1 MNVTPVS
8 SGKRKPDDHTVYLGF
23 DGALIESEKNK
34 KVKITQ
40 ISTQMSESGASG
52 VQGKHIAN
60 RESSHWPEY
69 GDPSK
74 WDTYFEKAVTKT
86 VRYIRD
92 GALQPSKLMA
102 HLEELRKHIAL
113 LRKNKKAKLF
123 GMQRDVYTCPLG
135 SNGSTSS
142 LIWTQIHRCNKYYG
156 YALDRAVKIPYDEKY
171 FVQELSDNG
180 QDWLTNFASRTFRNP
195 LRYGLVQGHI
205 NGQSIP
211 LTQYVF
217 CPREMHRYGESEF
230 WFGGTDDNYVGDNK
244 ESGLIVH
251 TSEKQ
256 IPIVKQ
262 HIQKL
267 IDKAIDGDLSVIPS
281 IHWWYVHL
289 APTYRGPGG
298 IAEMLTNTLCRL
310 HEIDLPPWNDGV
322 APSIEILLEP
332 NEEKFCS
339 YYHELF
345 AQDQDILKTLFSK
358 PDPDVAS

>member
-52 VQGKHIAN
+52 IQGKHIAN
-60 RESSHWPEY
+60 RKSSQWPEY
-69 GDPSK
+69 GDPSD
-74 WDTYFEKAVTKT
+74 WDTYFEEVVKKT
-86 VRYIRD
+86 VQYIGD
-92 GALQPSKLMA
+92 GSLPSSKLMA
-102 HLEELRKHIAL
+102 HFEVLRNQIAVLRKHE
-113 LRKNKKAKLF
+113 KAKLF
-123 GMQRDVYTCPLG
+123 GLQRDVYTRPLG
-135 SNGSTSS
+135 SGNTSS
-142 LIWTQIHRCNKYYG
+142 LIWTHIFRRCKSYG
-156 YALDRAVKIPYDEKY
+156 YALDRAVKISYDEKH

-180 QDWLTNFASRTFRNP
+180 KDWLTSRAFGTFRAP

-217 CPREMHRYGESEF
+217 CPREMHRYSESEF
-230 WFGGTDDNYVGDNK
+230 WFGGTDDNYVGNNK

-310 HEIDLPPWNDGV
+310 HDIDLPPWNDGV

-345 AQDQDILKTLFSK
+345 AKDQDILKALFSK
-358 PDPDVAS
+358 PDPDAAP

>member
-1 MNVTPVS
+1 MNVTLVNL
-8 SGKRKPDDHTVYLGF
+8 GKYKPDDHTAYIGF
-23 DGALIESEKNK
+23 DGAPIESEKNK
-34 KVKITQ
+34 KVKTAQ
-40 ISTQMSESGASG
+40 MPTQMSESGTSG
-52 VQGKHIAN
+52 IQGKHIAK
-60 RESSHWPEY
+60 RKSSQWPEY
-69 GDPSK
+69 GDPRD
-74 WDTYFEKAVTKT
+74 WDTNFEKVVILT
-86 VRYIRD
+86 VQYIRD
-92 GALQPSKLMA
+92 GSLPSSSLMTHFEA
-102 HLEELRKHIAL
+102 LRKHIAS
-113 LRKNKKAKLF
+113 LRKNEKANLF
-123 GMQRDVYTCPLG
+123 GLQRDVYTVRLG
-135 SNGSTSS
+135 RDGNTSS
-142 LIWTQIHRCNKYYG
+142 LIWTKIFGGSESYG
-156 YALDRAVKIPYDEKY
+156 YALNRAVKIPYDEKH
-171 FVQELSDNG
+171 FVEELSDNG
-180 QDWLTNFASRTFRNP
+180 KDWLTNRAFGTFRAP
-195 LRYGLVQGHI
+195 LRYGLVQGRI
-205 NGQSIP
+205 DGQPIP

-217 CPREMHRYGESEF
+217 CPREMHRYSESET

-244 ESGLIVH
+244 ESGLMVH

-310 HEIDLPPWNDGV
+310 HGIDLPPWNDGV

-345 AQDQDILKTLFSK
+345 AQDQDILKVKLSK
-358 PDPDVAS
+358 PDPDAAS